1 MAKRV
6 ERKFQLKSQQNFP
19 IDTVGISLLKN
30 KFRTNTFPNRGI

>member
-19 IDTVGISLLKN
+19 IDAVGISELKN
-30 KFRTNTFPNRGI
+30 